1 MFNHERLPVCPLTMT
16 QLRQTDLAADKL
28 LKVCGVTVAHHF
40 NCGNCV
46 RDSAEIVSGE
56 LYCSYLNTA
65 GTYRLSSRPAVLRL
79 RGLLAAASLFL
90 TLFCASPA
98 KLDAETPPA
107 EQPKGVLLLYMDE
120 MSHPA
125 ERAADEGIRSVLGNK
140 RDIRIYSEH
149 LDTALFPDPKFQAA
163 QSAWLKNKYQDRRID
178 LVIAV
183 GLPSQTLLPDIPTVF
198 CGMERNGLSHATL
211 PPNATAVWP
220 SPDFEGTL
228 TAAARL
234 QPGAHRVVVLSGTTA
249 WDHHI
254 EMGLRNTPQP
264 PGTHWVISYWDNIS
278 VEEMRSRLAALPRD
292 TIVLFLSV
300 VRDGAGH
307 TPISLALIPSLSAAS
322 SAPIY
327 GLSDG
332 FIGFGI
338 VGGSVLSFETQGKQ
352 AAELGQRILQGEK
365 AADIEPVTA
374 ASSYIFDWRQFRRF
388 GLSESALPPGSI
400 VRFAV
405 RSPWDLYKGWIIT
418 GVVFLLLETGLIGYL
433 LLQRRR
439 RRRAESLL
447 SYELRFES
455 LLSGLSATFANVPAD
470 RTNAEIEKALE
481 KLRGFLDLDR
491 VSLFET
497 MEADSPF
504 ELIHSASGGA
514 IPPGPLAFSRK
525 EFPWIVANLLQGKDC
540 VLRSREGLP
549 PDAQKEQ
556 AFLLE
561 KDYRFIVLVPLRA
574 ASVTVGCLAFISYHE
589 GTWPDELV
597 RQFRVVAEVFANTLA
612 RRRIEGGLQESQQR
626 FQTMADTAPVMI
638 WMSGT
643 DKLRTFFNRQWLDY
657 TGRSLDEELG
667 NGWAKNVHPEDV
679 EQCLST
685 YVESFVARQSFSMEF
700 RLRRPNGAFGWVFD
714 TGVPRYTPAGEFTG
728 FIGSC
733 MDITDR
739 RSAEQSLLDLS
750 GRLISAQE
758 DERARIA
765 RELHDDFSQRLALLA
780 MQLGQVSESIPS
792 SNKAADKK
800 LHTMWEGISELSA
813 DIHRLSH
820 QLHSSKLHHVGLM
833 AAARSL
839 CDEIGQQNHIQIEFI
854 ERDMPEEIPQDVELC
869 FFRIVQEA
877 LNNIVKHSGAKQAH
891 VQFVGTT
898 SHIRLR
904 IVDGGVGFDP
914 NTKSVKGGLGLASM
928 RERLRLLDGSLALH
942 SRHME
947 GTEILAEVPLAQVNR
962 AEAAP
967 VTTIDRRDRQ

>member
-1 MFNHERLPVCPLTMT
+1 MINEYGI
-16 QLRQTDLAADKL
+16 Q
-28 LKVCGVTVAHHF
+28 G
-40 NCGNCV
+40 
-46 RDSAEIVSGE
+46 I
-56 LYCSYLNTA
+56 
-65 GTYRLSSRPAVLRL
+65 SSCPAVLR
-79 RGLLAAASLFL
+79 RRRFLAGASLFL
-90 TLFCASPA
+90 ILFCAPPA

-125 ERAADEGIRSVLGNK
+125 ERSADEGIRSVLGNK

-163 QSAWLKNKYQDRRID
+163 QSAWLKNKYRDRRID

-183 GLPSQTLLPDIPTVF
+183 GLPSQILLPDIPTVF
-198 CGMERNGLSHATL
+198 CGMERNGLSYATL

-228 TAAARL
+228 IAAARL
-234 QPGAHRVVVLSGTTA
+234 QPGAHQVVVLSGTTA
-249 WDHHI
+249 WDRHI

-264 PGTHWVISYWDNIS
+264 PGTHWDISYWDNIP
-278 VEEMRSRLAALPRD
+278 VEEMRLRLAALPRD
-292 TIVLFLSV
+292 TIVLYLSI

-338 VGGSVLSFETQGKQ
+338 VGGSVVSFETQGRQ
-352 AAELGQRILQGEK
+352 AAELGQRILRGEK
-365 AADIEPVTA
+365 PADVEPVTA
-374 ASSYIFDWRQFRRF
+374 ASSYVFDWRQLRRF

-405 RSPWDLYKGWIIT
+405 RSPWELYRGWIVT
-418 GVVFLLLETGLIGYL
+418 GVAFILLQTGLIGYL

-439 RRRAESLL
+439 RRRAENLL
-447 SYELRFES
+447 SYELRFEA
-455 LLSGLSATFANVPAD
+455 LLSSLSATFANVPAD
-470 RTNAEIEKALE
+470 RTDAEIEKALE

-491 VSLFET
+491 VSLFEI
-497 MEADSPF
+497 MEADFPF
-504 ELIHSASGGA
+504 ELIHSASGAA
-514 IPPGPLAFSRK
+514 IPPSPRAFSRN

-540 VLRSREGLP
+540 VIRSREDLP

-556 AFLLE
+556 AFFLE

-574 ASVTVGCLAFISYHE
+574 AYATVGSLAFISYHE
-589 GTWPDELV
+589 HRWPDELI

-612 RRRIEGGLQESQQR
+612 RRRIESGLQESQQR
-626 FQTMADTAPVMI
+626 FQTMADAAPVMI

-685 YVESFVARQSFSMEF
+685 YVSSFAARQSFSMEF

-733 MDITDR
+733 MDITER
-739 RSAEQSLLDLS
+739 RSAEESLIDLS

-813 DIHRLSH
+813 DMHRLSH

-839 CDEIGQQNHIQIEFI
+839 CDEIGQQHHIQIEFV
-854 ERDMPEEIPQDVELC
+854 ERDVPEEIPQDVELC

-904 IVDGGVGFDP
+904 IVDSGVGFDP
-914 NTKSVKGGLGLASM
+914 HAKSGRGGLGLASM
-928 RERLRLLDGSLALH
+928 RERLRLLGGSLALH

-947 GTEILAEVPLAQVNR
+947 GTEILVEVPLAQVNR
-962 AEAAP
+962 AGAAP
-967 VTTIDRRDRQ
+967 VATIDRKDRQ

>member
-1 MFNHERLPVCPLTMT
+1 MGTGVRALQAQAVLTGQRTPGFERSTRT
-16 QLRQTDLAADKL
+16 LRTARA
-28 LKVCGVTVAHHF
+28 
-40 NCGNCV
+40 
-46 RDSAEIVSGE
+46 IVIVIGDYGIPGISR
-56 LYCSYLNTA
+56 
-65 GTYRLSSRPAVLRL
+65 RLIVLRL
-79 RGLLAAASLFL
+79 RRFLACAWLFL
-90 TLFCASPA
+90 ILFCASRA

-107 EQPKGVLLLYMDE
+107 EEPKGVLLLFLDE

-125 ERAADEGIRSVLGNK
+125 ERAADDGIRSVLGNK

-163 QSAWLKNKYQDRRID
+163 QLTWLKNKYRDRRID

-183 GLPSQTLLPDIPTVF
+183 GLPSQPLLPDVPTVF
-198 CGMERNGLSHATL
+198 CVIERNGLSHATL

-220 SPDFEGTL
+220 LHDFEGTL

-234 QPGAHRVVVLSGTTA
+234 QPGAHQVVVLSGTTA
-249 WDHHI
+249 WDRHV
-254 EMGLRNTPQP
+254 EMVLRNTPQP
-264 PGTHWVISYWDNIS
+264 PGTHWDVSYWDNIS
-278 VEEMRSRLAALPRD
+278 VEEMRLRLAALPRD
-292 TIVLFLSV
+292 TIVLYLSI

-338 VGGSVLSFETQGKQ
+338 VGGSVMSFETQGKQ
-352 AAELGQRILQGEK
+352 AAELGQRILRGENP
-365 AADIEPVTA
+365 ADIPPITG
-374 ASSYIFDWRQFRRF
+374 ASAYMFDWRQLRRF

-405 RSPWDLYKGWIIT
+405 RSPWELYRGWIVTAVAFI
-418 GVVFLLLETGLIGYL
+418 LLETALIGYL
-433 LLQRRR
+433 LVQRRR

-447 SYELRFES
+447 SYELRFEA
-455 LLSGLSATFANVPAD
+455 LLSSLSATFANVPAD

-504 ELIHSASGGA
+504 ELIHSASGEA
-514 IPPGPLAFSRK
+514 IPPGPQAFSRD

-540 VLRSREGLP
+540 VIRSREDLP

-561 KDYRFIVLVPLRA
+561 KDYRFTVLVPLRA
-574 ASVTVGCLAFISYHE
+574 ASVTVGSLAFISYHE
-589 GTWPDELV
+589 GTWPDELI

-626 FQTMADTAPVMI
+626 FQTMADTSPVMI

-657 TGRSLDEELG
+657 TGRTLDQELG
-667 NGWAKNVHPEDV
+667 NGWAKNVHPDDIE
-679 EQCLST
+679 ECLRT
-685 YVESFVARQSFSMEF
+685 YVGSFVARRSFSMEF
-700 RLRRPNGAFGWVFD
+700 RLRRPNGAYGWVFD
-714 TGVPRYTPAGEFTG
+714 TGVPRFTPAGEFAG

-739 RSAEQSLLDLS
+739 RSAEQSILELS

-780 MQLGQVSESIPS
+780 MQLGQVSESLPRS
-792 SNKAADKK
+792 SKAADKK
-800 LHTMWEGISELSA
+800 INIMWEGISELSA

-839 CDEIGQQNHIQIEFI
+839 CDEIGQQHHIQIEFVH
-854 ERDMPEEIPQDVELC
+854 RDLPEEIPPDVELC

-891 VQFVGTT
+891 VQFVGTA

-904 IVDGGVGFDP
+904 IVDSGVGFDP
-914 NTKSVKGGLGLASM
+914 SANSVRGGLGLASM
-928 RERLRLLDGSLALH
+928 RERLRLLRGSLALH

-947 GTEILAEVPLAQVNR
+947 GTEILVEVPLAQVNC
-962 AEAAP
+962 AGAAP
-967 VTTIDRRDRQ
+967 LTAIDRKDRQ